1 MEVMDVVRKFHKKMD
16 YDAHK
21 SCDVKYPTAN
31 NCIECCSK
39 PYFEQVNIDYTCA
52 QKRKIYV
59 ARYAPAYISEVYSAL
74 SVTPRNYAKELS
86 KKSKLKVASIG
97 GGPGTDIAG
106 FKKWILTDVDES
118 NDIDKIKFLRVDI
131 HKDWDDVSPK
141 LINLYDSTNIK
152 YKYKKVV
159 RDITQ
164 KPMNLECFK
173 SFDVIMMSYI
183 LSEIDSNVIDKVAKH
198 ISEVISDKTLLVI
211 NDRPQNEVIQKIDQ
225 FIEAVGGKNPKIVK
239 PTERDYCAE
248 EYPDDIFEKVGAT
261 IFRKSIRYNVLI
273 EK

>member
-1 MEVMDVVRKFHKKMD
+1 MEVMDVVKKFHKKID

-31 NCIECCSK
+31 DCIECCSK

-59 ARYAPAYISEVYSAL
+59 ARYAPTYISEVHSAFR
-74 SVTPRNYAKELS
+74 VTPRDYAEELS
-86 KKSKLKVASIG
+86 KKSRIKVASIG

-106 FKKWILTDVDES
+106 FKKWILRNIDED

-131 HKDWDDVSPK
+131 HEDWDDVSPE
-141 LINLYDSTNIK
+141 LIKLYDSPGIE

-164 KPMNLECFK
+164 KPINTQSFK

-183 LSEIDSNVIDKVAKH
+183 LSEINSNDIEKVAKH

-211 NDRPQNEVIQKIDQ
+211 NDRPQDVVIRKIDQ
-225 FIEAVGGKNPKIVK
+225 FISAVGGKNPKIVE
-239 PTERDYCAE
+239 PTERDHCGE
-248 EYPDDIFEKVGAT
+248 TYPDEIFGKVGAT